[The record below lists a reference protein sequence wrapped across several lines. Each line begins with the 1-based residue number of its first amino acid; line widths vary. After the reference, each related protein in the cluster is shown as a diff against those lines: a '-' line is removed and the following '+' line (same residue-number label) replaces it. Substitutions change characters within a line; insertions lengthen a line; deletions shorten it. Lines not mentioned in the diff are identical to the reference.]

1 MDSVR
6 CTKDASHEFTCE
18 VEVGSDFDTPEP
30 EAARSTQS
38 LPAPQVPP
46 PASPPPQSNPAVSTL
61 VSSFP
66 PNATVYKLPAP
77 PIITAAVA
85 TECASQGLGFVLA
98 TLSKSKN
105 PIVTGLTILKA
116 SYDFA
121 MCAQKVQ
128 QQEAQRVG
136 ENYCHDLGGVV
147 TGVITGE
154 GPLRVNCKVE
164 STR

>member
-18 VEVGSDFDTPEP
+18 VQVGSDFDMPEP

-38 LPAPQVPP
+38 LPAPPVPP
-46 PASPPPQSNPAVSTL
+46 QAAPPPESNPAVSTL
-61 VSSFP
+61 VASFP

-77 PIITAAVA
+77 PITAAVV
-85 TECASQGLGFVLA
+85 TQCASEGLGFVLA
-98 TLSKSKN
+98 AVSKSKN
-105 PIVTGLTILKA
+105 TIVTGLTILKA

-121 MCAQKVQ
+121 MCVQKVQ
-128 QQEAQRVG
+128 QAGAQRVG

-147 TGVITGE
+147 TGIVTSE

-164 STR
+164 S